1 MTAFATFRR
10 ARLALVLTLFTVA
23 GCATLGGQ
31 NYYSVEQEWQLGQQL
46 EGQLRTQLPLTNDAT
61 LNRYVNDLG
70 QRIVRETN
78 AAQLP
83 WRFYVVREGS
93 INAFN
98 VPGGLVYVHTGLI
111 AQANSAAELA
121 GAMAHEIAHGTARHG
136 TQQLSRANELN
147 TVAGAV
153 LGRSPN
159 VAAAIAAQIAA
170 QGTVARFSRE
180 AEREADQLG
189 VRYMASAGYDPE
201 GLARLLEQLARQDGG
216 RGGVALFR
224 THPLS
229 GERVQNVRAAARSV
243 SRQGLRM
250 DDSGFA
256 AARRRAQSLQ

>member
-1 MTAFATFRR
+1 MTASATTRR
-10 ARLALVLTLFTVA
+10 ARLALVLTLFTAA

-31 NYYSVEQEWQLGQQL
+31 NYYSVEQEWQLGQQI
-46 EGQLRTQLPLTNDAT
+46 EAQLATQLPLTNDAT

-70 QRIVRETN
+70 QRLVRGTN
-78 AAQLP
+78 ASRLP
-83 WRFYVVREGS
+83 WRFHVVRDGS

-111 AQANSAAELA
+111 AQANSASELA
-121 GAMAHEIAHGTARHG
+121 GAMAHEVAHGTLRHG

-147 TVAGAV
+147 AVAGAV
-153 LGRSPN
+153 LGQSPN

-170 QGTVARFSRE
+170 QGTVATFSRA
-180 AEREADQLG
+180 AEREADDLG
-189 VRYMASAGYDPE
+189 VGYMAAAGYDPE
-201 GLARLLEQLARQDGG
+201 GLARLLEQLAAQGE

-229 GERVQNVRAAARSV
+229 SERVQNVRAAARRV
-243 SRQGLRM
+243 DRAGLRT

-256 AARRRAQSLQ
+256 AARRRAQSLS